1 MRFTFFGG
9 KPQKIED
16 RMFSFIIRRMVQSLF
31 VLFTM
36 SLIVFTLINLVGDPV
51 DMLVNPES
59 LPEEIERVRKDF
71 GLDQPVYIQYWK
83 FLVGALSGDLGNSF
97 IFGRPALTLM
107 IERFPAT
114 LELAT
119 SALII
124 ALTIGLPLGIYAG
137 LHPSTIRTRLIMG
150 GSILG
155 ISIPTFWL
163 GLMLIIFFSVLL
175 GWLPVSGR
183 GDTAIFLGIESSIFT
198 LDGLSHLILPATS
211 LAFFKIAMVI
221 RLARSGTVEIMS
233 LDFIKFA
240 KARGLNSLRII
251 CSHLLP
257 NILIPIITILA
268 IEFGTLIA
276 FATVTETIFAWP
288 GLGKLL
294 IDAIINLDRPVVVAY
309 LLFVVTLFLILNL
322 IVDILYAALD
332 PRVRYKAKF

>member
-1 MRFTFFGG
+1 
-9 KPQKIED
+9 
-16 RMFSFIIRRMVQSLF
+16 MFSFIIRRMVQSLF

-163 GLMLIIFFSVLL
+163 GLMFIIFFSVLL

>member
-1 MRFTFFGG
+1 
-9 KPQKIED
+9 
-16 RMFSFIIRRMVQSLF
+16 MFLFIIRRMVQSLF
-31 VLFTM
+31 VLFIM

-71 GLDQPVYIQYWK
+71 GLDQPVHIQYWK
-83 FLVGALSGDLGNSF
+83 FLAGALSGDLGNSF

-107 IERFPAT
+107 IERLPAT

-124 ALTIGLPLGIYAG
+124 ALSFGLPLGIYAG
-137 LHPSTIRTRLIMG
+137 LYPNSIRTRIIMG
-150 GSILG
+150 SSILG

-163 GLMLIIFFSVLL
+163 GLMLIIVFSVLL

-183 GDTAIFLGIESSIFT
+183 GDTAIFLGIESSIFS
-198 LDGLSHLILPATS
+198 LDGLRHLILPATS
-211 LAFFKIAMVI
+211 LAFFKLAMVI

-240 KARGLNSLRII
+240 RARGLDSIRII
-251 CSHLLP
+251 CAHLLP
-257 NILIPIITILA
+257 NILIPIITVLA

-294 IDAIINLDRPVVVAY
+294 IDAIINLDRPVTVAY

-322 IVDILYAALD
+322 IVDILYAVLD
-332 PRVRYKAKF
+332 PRVRYKAEI